1 MTITWTN
8 DVLWDFGG
16 KDLLWLAGTGA
27 CISDCSIC
35 SSYNSHTIPE
45 FTRDSTKC
53 GSNIPSPSPSLF
65 LLGGDRLLGE
75 HPDKWVWGSL
85 THMDMTVLAV
95 KILKYISVLFSIL
108 PSAAPA
114 LHSGP
119 HSPRPPEYL
128 VISGL
133 APSLW
138 EECLQNLDP
147 PLGQGPFWWTEP
159 NRLLL
164 ILDFSFMDIN
174 THSPFPRGKCEIEV

>member
-1 MTITWTN
+1 MDYPSFQSQGRTGLASKPPEVQSRTLSESLSQLIFLFEAASHSYTRLVEMTITCTN

-35 SSYNSHTIPE
+35 SSYNSHTIPG

-75 HPDKWVWGSL
+75 HPDKWVWGSP

-95 KILKYISVLFSIL
+95 KILNYICPI
-108 PSAAPA
+108 
-114 LHSGP
+114 
-119 HSPRPPEYL
+119 
-128 VISGL
+128 
-133 APSLW
+133 
-138 EECLQNLDP
+138 
-147 PLGQGPFWWTEP
+147 
-159 NRLLL
+159 
-164 ILDFSFMDIN
+164 
-174 THSPFPRGKCEIEV
+174 